1 MNRFRICRLF
11 GMPKSRLPLQLA
23 ICRPFNTLLQVVAL
37 GSTLFLTPAL
47 ANCVPPGKWS
57 VPGQGVVTQSVVLD
71 KAAAARVVLLGET
84 HDNADHHRWQLSVVQ
99 ELLHAVR
106 RQPSGRRLIM
116 GFEAFPRAA
125 QPVLDR
131 WVAGALGEEEFLKAV
146 DWERIWG
153 FDASLYLPLFRLA
166 RDERLPMLALNVS
179 RETVRAVSAR
189 GLEAVVLEARE
200 GIRKPAHPS
209 VAYLDWLYDIYARH
223 RRPGDVLSRA
233 DVAFTRFAEVQVYW
247 DGAMAQALESAVS
260 RDVSALVVGVI
271 GSGHLR
277 NGWGVP
283 HQLAALGQPNVVTL
297 LPWDNGARCEPVVR
311 GVADAVFGIAAPGH

>member
-1 MNRFRICRLF
+1 MNRLPIGRLI
-11 GMPKSRLPLQLA
+11 GMPKLRSPLQLA
-23 ICRPFNTLLQVVAL
+23 IGRPFNALLQVVAL
-37 GSTLFLTPAL
+37 GSALFLTPAL
-47 ANCVPPGKWS
+47 ANCVPPGEWRL
-57 VPGQGVVTQSVVLD
+57 PGQGVVAQSVILE

-106 RQPSGRRLIM
+106 RQASGRRLIM

-131 WVAGALGEEEFLKAV
+131 WVAGELGEQEFLKAV
-146 DWERIWG
+146 EWERIWG
-153 FDASLYLPLFRLA
+153 FDGSLYLPLFRLA

-189 GLEAVVLEARE
+189 GLDAVVLDARE
-200 GIRKPAHPS
+200 GVRRPIPPS
-209 VAYLDWLYDIYARH
+209 VAYLDWLYDIYAGH
-223 RRPGDVLSRA
+223 RRPGDILSRG
-233 DVAFTRFAEVQVYW
+233 DVAFTRFAEVQVFW

-260 RDVSALVVGVI
+260 RDASALVVGII

-277 NGWGVP
+277 HGWGVP
-283 HQLAALGQPNVVTL
+283 HQLAALGQPTVVTL

-311 GVADAVFGIAAPGH
+311 GVADAVFGIAAPGP